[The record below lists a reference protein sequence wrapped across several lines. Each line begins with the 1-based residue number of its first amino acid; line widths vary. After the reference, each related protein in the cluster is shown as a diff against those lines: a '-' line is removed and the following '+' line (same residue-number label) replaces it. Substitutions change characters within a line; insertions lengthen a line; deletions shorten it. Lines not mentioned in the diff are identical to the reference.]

1 MQFYLIVAATFALT
15 FSAGAAPNRAVVSFS
30 QGDFA
35 CVGSFLEAKPEEAQP
50 LLTLTRC
57 LDNFHSGGVEL
68 KTARGEVIRSQD
80 VAVHPSLIESKQAD
94 PGKTSSE
101 LGLAVVFFPS
111 GTRERMGGATA
122 QVAKTLPTE
131 ATSLLIGGA
140 GQSVAQIPGTPV
152 WDKEGHI
159 VALMAECPAKALD
172 GSETFCPTISLF
184 TEASRSTL
192 LSARNSDQ
200 YAMGEVSVPDTT
212 HELGLFF
219 RRQHC
224 QQTCQ
229 PVQPYYCRPVPQPQY
244 PQCAPRYQPAAPAP
258 VAPPAPAPVA
268 PPAPSV
274 KSAPAPRV
282 ITNANIQNANI
293 SNSIIVNS
301 TIHNSNLPN
310 SSLHN
315 STISNSNLPNSRVT
329 NANVHNSRLP
339 NSSITRSNLYNSAA
353 PNSSFQNTNGY
364 NSSAPNSNFRES
376 TFYNSNVSSPSY
388 YRSASYQSV
397 PAQPRPTQV
406 AAAEPIHVVASPPP
420 PPPPPPYNGM
430 YDTAAN
436 RPARLTSSTLEGQV
450 ASSVRQL
457 EGRTSAQANLV
468 ASTRVPLLKGESNTT
483 HASTLTLLAKGE
495 PASKAPVSPTEKAIE
510 TDKTLLAQSQK

>member
-1 MQFYLIVAATFALT
+1 MTLEILSSHDAVTARAL
-15 FSAGAAPNRAVVSFS
+15 SVVSTAVRGASRLTLGLPTGRTPLALYEALVAERLDWTHVRTFNL
-30 QGDFA
+30 DEFA
-35 CVGSFLEAKPEEAQP
+35 GLPPGAPGSFRAFMDARLFSRVNLPVDGIGFLRGDAADEAGECARYDAAMRAAGGLD
-50 LLTLTRC
+50 LLL
-57 LDNFHSGGVEL
+57 LGLGANGHIGFNEPG
-68 KTARGEVIRSQD
+68 
-80 VAVHPSLIESKQAD
+80 PSLVAPTHAVDLHEETRRANAD
-94 PGKTSSE
+94 P
-101 LGLAVVFFPS
+101 
-111 GTRERMGGATA
+111 
-122 QVAKTLPTE
+122 
-131 ATSLLIGGA
+131 
-140 GQSVAQIPGTPV
+140 
-152 WDKEGHI
+152 
-159 VALMAECPAKALD
+159 
-172 GSETFCPTISLF
+172 
-184 TEASRSTL
+184 
-192 LSARNSDQ
+192 
-200 YAMGEVSVPDTT
+200 
-212 HELGLFF
+212 
-219 RRQHC
+219 
-224 QQTCQ
+224 
-229 PVQPYYCRPVPQPQY
+229 
-244 PQCAPRYQPAAPAP
+244 PRYQPAAPAP
-258 VAPPAPAPVA
+258 VAP
-268 PPAPSV
+268 
-274 KSAPAPRV
+274 PAPRV

-397 PAQPRPTQV
+397 PAQPRPMQV
-406 AAAEPIHVVASPPP
+406 TAAEPIHVVASPPP

-450 ASSVRQL
+450 ASSVREL